1 MITKFD
7 SLYAGHVDM
16 DDIGYAGT
24 AVNDRWFS
32 NDHLLTVFDKSEAI
46 AKTLDSNGYHTFWM
60 AEHHF
65 QPEGYE
71 CIPNLLM
78 LAVHLAHVT
87 DNIKIGCGF
96 NIAPMW
102 HPLRLA
108 EDFATADYLTGGR
121 VTFGVGRGYH
131 TREVE
136 TFSAPLRDQPGNR
149 DLFEEQVEVI
159 FKAFNEESFSHRG
172 KYYEIPPPITP
183 YRGYT
188 LEKIALVPRPQNV
201 PVETWQPI
209 QSASQRALDFM
220 AKHGIKGI
228 IGGGVAEGGA
238 VAQVVEAWRDALV
251 RAGRTDAKL
260 GEDLAIG
267 YQFYMD
273 DSREKAME
281 EGRKLY
287 QENLK
292 MFGPLRLVRSLTDE
306 QVEIMSDPKRAPT
319 AGLPDIEGAV
329 KGGGFLA
336 GTPEDLVESLKT
348 VEAAYPGLETVMVG
362 QPVGTKQ
369 HIIVEQME
377 RFAAQVMPKFTGSV
391 TAPAAAD

>member
-32 NDHLLTVFDKSEAI
+32 NDHLLTVFDKAEAI
-46 AKTLDSNGYHTFWM
+46 TKTLDSNGYHTFWM

-136 TFSAPLRDQPGNR
+136 TFGAPLRDQPGNR

-159 FKAFNEESFSHRG
+159 LKAFNEESFSHRG
-172 KYYEIPPPITP
+172 KYYEIPPPVTP

-188 LEKIALVPRPQNV
+188 LEKITLVPRPKNL

-238 VAQVVEAWRDALV
+238 VSHVVESWRDALV

-336 GTPEDLVESLKT
+336 GTPEDLVEALKT